1 MLALGIDIGG
11 TNARAAVVEPVTG
24 RLVSSAKEALV
35 DRSPAAVVAVVAA
48 LVERV
53 SRGHDVA
60 RAPVGV
66 GFAGMLRGDV
76 VVNAPNLHWRDVDF
90 GGPLA
95 RALGRPVR
103 LVNDLSAAAWGEL
116 SGGAARGAR
125 DTFTVFV
132 GTGVGSAI
140 ISGGRLLS
148 GATGVA
154 AEFGHVKLVAEGGRR
169 CGCGEHGCLEAYMG
183 GAKLTEWMAESGVA
197 GTPSDLERL
206 ALQGD
211 APAKGLYDFAVGHL
225 ALAIANQVT
234 VLNPAVVVLGG
245 GVLSRCPG
253 MVRRVTDVV
262 MTRASAASRQGLEVK
277 LAELGD
283 DSGLVGAALL
293 AQG

>member
-1 MLALGIDIGG
+1 MYALGVDLGG
-11 TNARAAVVEPVTG
+11 TNARAAVVEVSTG
-24 RLVSSAKEALV
+24 RLVASAKESWT
-35 DRSPAAVVAVVAA
+35 DRAPERAVQAVAA
-48 LVERV
+48 LVGKV
-53 SRGHDVA
+53 AAGHDLGGL
-60 RAPVGV
+60 PVGV
-66 GFAGMLRGDV
+66 GVAGMVRGDV

-95 RALGRPVR
+95 AALGRPVH

-116 SGGAARGAR
+116 KAGAARGAA

-140 ISGGRLLS
+140 ISGGALLS

-154 AEFGHVKLVAEGGRR
+154 GEFGHLKVVADGGRA

-183 GAKLTEWMAESGVA
+183 GAKLTEWMQESGVQ
-197 GTPSDLERL
+197 GTPADLERL
-206 ALQGD
+206 ALEGVTT
-211 APAKGLYDFAVGHL
+211 AKGLYDFAVGHL

-245 GVLSRCPG
+245 GVLLRCPG
-253 MVRRVTDVV
+253 MVRRITEVV
-262 MTRASAASRQGLEVK
+262 MTRASVAARAGLQVQ
-277 LAELGD
+277 LATLGD

-293 AQG
+293 SRR